1 MQIAN
6 EAQILENAGSEVYRK
21 LRSDALDILK
31 TAVDAVDPERAVK
44 RSLRLKDECLHID
57 STVLD
62 LDEFDRI
69 FVMGGGK
76 AGGAMAKAL
85 EEILGERIAFGVVNV
100 LKGTEGDLHLER
112 IELNGASHPVP
123 DEGGMKGVEKMLSL
137 LEGVGGDDLVI
148 SLISGGGSAMMT
160 YPAPGIKLGA
170 IRTITGKLLK
180 SGATINE
187 LNVVRKH
194 LSAFKGGQ
202 LAKRCY
208 PARVL
213 SLILSDVVGDPF
225 DTIASGPTAPDES
238 TFREAVDV
246 LKKYGLWDS
255 AAEPVKRRLEEGL
268 MGIIEETP
276 KKGDKAFEKV
286 TNFIVGNNSIASGK
300 AVERAEALGYSSL
313 LLSTM
318 VEGEARHVGAVCAGI
333 AQEIHAS
340 GRPISAPAAVV
351 LGGETTV
358 TVKGRGKGGRN
369 QELALSAAIGIR
381 GLKAALAALATD
393 GIDGPTD
400 AAGAIADGM
409 TYEKASSIN
418 LSVDKHLSE
427 NDSYSFFKSLGDLI
441 ITGPTGTNVNDII
454 LILVADQR

>member
-1 MQIAN
+1 MQITN

-44 RSLRLKDECLHID
+44 RCLRLKDGSLHID

-62 LDEFDRI
+62 LDEFDRV
-69 FVMGGGK
+69 FVVGGGK

-85 EEILGERIAFGVVNV
+85 EEILGERITSGVVNV
-100 LKGTEGDLHLER
+100 LKGTEDDLHLDR

-123 DEGGMKGVEKMLSL
+123 DEGGINGVGRMLSL
-137 LEGVGGDDLVI
+137 LEDVGGDDLVI

-160 YPAPGIKLGA
+160 YPAPGIKLGE
-170 IRTITGKLLK
+170 IQSITGKLLR

-187 LNVVRKH
+187 LNAVRKH

-213 SLILSDVVGDPF
+213 SLILSDVVGDPL

-246 LKKYGLWDS
+246 LKKYCLWDS

-268 MGIIEETP
+268 KGLIEETP

-286 TNFIVGNNSIASGK
+286 TNFIVGNNSIASER
-300 AVERAEALGYSSL
+300 AVERAEALGYNSL

-318 VEGEARHVGAVCAGI
+318 IEGEARHVGTVCAGI
-333 AQEIHAS
+333 AREIHAS
-340 GRPISAPAAVV
+340 GRPITPPAAVV

-369 QELALSAAIGIR
+369 QELALNAAIGIR

-409 TYEKASSIN
+409 TYEKASFMN
-418 LSVDKHLSE
+418 MSVDRHLYK

-441 ITGPTGTNVNDII
+441 ITGPTGTNVDDII